1 MPVTTTGFQ
10 LRPFGYFDA
19 NPALDLPRP
28 HAEHCHTGPAGTTTT
43 TQAATVT
50 KDAGRDLDSRGGK

>member
-1 MPVTTTGFQ
+1 MPVTTTGFH

-28 HAEHCHTGPAGTTTT
+28 HAEHCRTGPAGTTTT
-43 TQAATVT
+43 TQAPTVT
-50 KDAGRDLDSRGGK
+50 NDAAP